1 MFIDVILITM
11 SLDSINIANQH
22 DNLKYESG
30 IPDMLA
36 IFFFIKC
43 FSIGFFVLQKKNNPV
58 VV

>member
-1 MFIDVILITM
+1 MLTM

-43 FSIGFFVLQKKNNPV
+43 FSIDFFVLQQKINLV